1 MSDDPLRARL
11 RRALLAAMKGRDP
24 VAIAA
29 LRSGLAAIDNAEAV
43 APPPAPMPRAGIVAA
58 GMVGLGAGEA
68 ERRQL
73 SEDQMADIIR
83 TEIAD
88 RQAAAEE
95 YERAGHLDQSA
106 RLTAEADV
114 LAAHLTRS

>member
-1 MSDDPLRARL
+1 
-11 RRALLAAMKGRDP
+11 
-24 VAIAA
+24 
-29 LRSGLAAIDNAEAV
+29 
-43 APPPAPMPRAGIVAA
+43 MPRAGIVAA

-68 ERRQL
+68 ERRPL